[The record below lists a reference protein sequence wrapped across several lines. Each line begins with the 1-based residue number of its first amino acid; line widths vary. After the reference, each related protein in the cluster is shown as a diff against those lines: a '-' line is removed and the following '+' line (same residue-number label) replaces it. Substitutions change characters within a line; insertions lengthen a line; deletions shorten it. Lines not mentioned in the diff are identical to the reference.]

1 MKYLIILIMFS
12 IITNAHAEEN
22 CSFSLVLLPPQAA
35 VSDTVSN
42 RTLEHMLL
50 QFNQSTDKTALRYDS
65 WMFSAHRALGY
76 TIAAAAAAQVILG
89 FRTWNE
95 RKAGR
100 EPDTK
105 TAHKY
110 IGYSTAGLSLAQS
123 TLGAVTLWK
132 MRGKESGKTKRLV
145 HFGISALATAG
156 FVTAAAIAY
165 GSRKDIENGTAAKEN
180 KTFDDL
186 YSNHRAAGI
195 LSGVSV
201 LLTIAVIE
209 W

>member
-1 MKYLIILIMFS
+1 MFS
-12 IITNAHAEEN
+12 FTTNIRAEDYS
-22 CSFSLVLLPPQAA
+22 SFSLALLPPRAA
-35 VSDTVSN
+35 VSDTVGN

-50 QFNQSTDKTALRYDS
+50 QFNQSTEKTALRYDS
-65 WMFSAHRALGY
+65 WMFSAHRVLGY
-76 TIAAAAAAQVILG
+76 TIAAAAASQVILG

-123 TLGAVTLWK
+123 ALGALNLWK

-145 HFGISALATAG
+145 HFGLSALATAG

-165 GSRKDIENGTAAKEN
+165 GSRRDIENGTAAKES

-195 LSGVSV
+195 LSGASV
-201 LLTIAVIE
+201 FLTIAAIE